1 MDKEKFHC
9 YIDIPGHQHP
19 AGGTLPPDVAVTALK
34 PDIVVVDKKKSVC
47 NIYELT
53 CPAEHRIATAHN
65 LKTEKYS
72 HFETDQN
79 RMRVTV
85 SAFEVGS
92 HTGFLTGDNKTRL
105 SQLHKYCR
113 KSIKLKSFLK
123 NISAITVMGSYF
135 IFNCRSQV
143 RVFHSPL
150 FVSD

>member
-1 MDKEKFHC
+1 M
-9 YIDIPGHQHP
+9 
-19 AGGTLPPDVAVTALK
+19 TALK

-123 NISAITVMGSYF
+123 NISAITVISSYF

-143 RVFHSPL
+143 LWPEMAFISPP
-150 FVSD
+150 FPNQ